1 MKDELKI
8 LFQVTESLRSKYDRG
23 FPLDGRLVGDIG
35 EALAER
41 DYYIK
46 LYPQNNSRY
55 DAYEIDTGRKIQIKA
70 SMKYYFYFPY
80 DHCSDYFLA
89 LHINEDSSL
98 EEIYN
103 GKGKTIHEYLLATKR
118 KPYKKSYYTIS
129 GGVLRKL
136 NAVVLS
142 KDRIKKDLEK

>member
-1 MKDELKI
+1 MKGELKI

-41 DYYIK
+41 DYNIR
-46 LYPQNNSRY
+46 LYPQNNDRY
-55 DAYEIDTGRKIQIKA
+55 DAHEIDTGREVQIKA

-80 DHCSDYFLA
+80 DHCPDFFLA
-89 LHINEDSSL
+89 IHINEDATL

-103 GKGKTIHEYLLATKR
+103 GRGKMIQEHLLDNKR
-118 KPYKKSYYTIS
+118 KPYKNSYYTIT

-136 NAVVLS
+136 NNSVLPS
-142 KDRIKKDLEK
+142 DRIKKKLGK